1 MTRIEKEKAKI
12 SNSSSNESNIENA
25 IQSAL
30 VLQGGGALA
39 AYEVGVY
46 GALYFWIKKDVRESD
61 NKNIFDIIAG
71 TSGGA
76 INAAIIVSHVQQR
89 RKKDFSIKDSWQ
101 GSLRM
106 LLDFWNHSSSTP
118 DFTIWRPFY
127 SFMWPLYRDEKLWM
141 SVWDENNRISNRI
154 ATGEAARRYY
164 SVKDFLYYGAPQIF
178 SSPSAENDDRFF
190 DNFFMPSNIWLHYN
204 NEELRKSIE
213 RYTTFP
219 IATTYDSISDK
230 EKQQPR
236 LLIVSTDVKEGE
248 AVTFDSYKKEDG
260 SRRSEYGDYI
270 KGENRNKTIIRYN
283 DGLMIEHVIASSSV
297 PINYGYAMVPV
308 NYGNNSTDDRR
319 EFWDGGMLS
328 NTPLRELIQA
338 HEDYWRMGRNG
349 NAIPDLKVYIV
360 DIWPHKG
367 DAPSDHDGVANRRYD
382 LTYQEKTPHEEK
394 IAYLIHDYI
403 DLAHELI
410 RRAKMPQDELDKFLD
425 QTYGQSRHRD
435 GENRTYRQLLQKVQI
450 NDVIR
455 IERNADPNEI
465 SYKWC
470 DYSANTITL
479 MIKHGVEDTLQKV
492 ADIEKEK
499 NKDPCI
505 ALDNFIKVIDAEKEN
520 ELLTEKLERILDGN
534 IPSDL
539 LKESATYIKRALQCR

>member
-1 MTRIEKEKAKI
+1 
-12 SNSSSNESNIENA
+12 
-25 IQSAL
+25 
-30 VLQGGGALA
+30 
-39 AYEVGVY
+39 
-46 GALYFWIKKDVRESD
+46 
-61 NKNIFDIIAG
+61 
-71 TSGGA
+71 
-76 INAAIIVSHVQQR
+76 
-89 RKKDFSIKDSWQ
+89 
-101 GSLRM
+101 
-106 LLDFWNHSSSTP
+106 
-118 DFTIWRPFY
+118 
-127 SFMWPLYRDEKLWM
+127 
-141 SVWDENNRISNRI
+141 
-154 ATGEAARRYY
+154 
-164 SVKDFLYYGAPQIF
+164 
-178 SSPSAENDDRFF
+178 
-190 DNFFMPSNIWLHYN
+190 
-204 NEELRKSIE
+204 
-213 RYTTFP
+213 
-219 IATTYDSISDK
+219 
-230 EKQQPR
+230 
-236 LLIVSTDVKEGE
+236 
-248 AVTFDSYKKEDG
+248 
-260 SRRSEYGDYI
+260 
-270 KGENRNKTIIRYN
+270 
-283 DGLMIEHVIASSSV
+283 
-297 PINYGYAMVPV
+297 
-308 NYGNNSTDDRR
+308 
-319 EFWDGGMLS
+319 
-328 NTPLRELIQA
+328 
-338 HEDYWRMGRNG
+338 MGRNG

-360 DIWPHKG
+360 DIWPHKE

-403 DLAHELI
+403 DLAHDLI

-479 MIKHGVEDTLQKV
+479 MIKQGVEDTLQKV

-520 ELLTEKLERILDGN
+520 ELLTERLEKILDGN

>member
-1 MTRIEKEKAKI
+1 MTHTEEKAKT
-12 SNSSSNESNIENA
+12 SNNNNSTIGNTT
-25 IQSAL
+25 QSAL

-46 GALYFWIKKDVRESD
+46 GALYFWMKKDFTKSD

-76 INAAIIVSHVQQR
+76 INAAIIISHVQQR
-89 RKKDFSIKDSWQ
+89 RNKDFSIKDSWQ
-101 GSLRM
+101 GSLRK
-106 LLDFWNHSSSTP
+106 LLDFWNYTSSTP

-141 SVWDENNRISNRI
+141 SVWNENNRINNRI
-154 ATGEAARRYY
+154 ATSEAARRYY
-164 SVKDFLYYGAPQIF
+164 SVKDFLYYGAPHVF
-178 SSPSAENDDRFF
+178 SNPFTEYDDKFF
-190 DNFFMPSNIWLHYN
+190 DNFFTPSNIWLHYN

-213 RYTTFP
+213 KYTTFP
-219 IATTYDSISDK
+219 IATTYDRGSDK

-236 LLIVSTDVKEGE
+236 LLVVSTDIREGE
-248 AVTFDSYKKEDG
+248 AVTFDSYEKEDG
-260 SRRSEYGDYI
+260 GRRSEYGDYI
-270 KGENRNKTIIRYN
+270 KDENKKTIIRYN
-283 DGLMIEHVIASSSV
+283 DGLMIEHIIASSSV
-297 PINYGYAMVPV
+297 PINYRYAVVPV
-308 NYGNNSTDDRR
+308 NYGGNSTDGQR

-328 NTPLRELIQA
+328 NTPMRELIQA
-338 HEDYWRMGRNG
+338 HEDYWKMGRNVIT
-349 NAIPDLKVYIV
+349 IPDLKVYIV

-367 DAPSDHDGVANRRYD
+367 DAPSDHDGAANRRYD

-403 DLAHELI
+403 DLAYELI
-410 RRAKMPQDELDKFLD
+410 RKAKMPKDELDKFLD

-450 NDVIR
+450 TDVVR
-455 IERNADPNEI
+455 IERSADPNEI

-470 DYSANTITL
+470 DYSANTVTL
-479 MIKHGVEDTLQKV
+479 MIKQGVEDTLQKA
-492 ADIEKEK
+492 ADMEKEK

-505 ALDNFIKVIDAEKEN
+505 ALGNLITVIDAEKEN
-520 ELLTEKLERILDGN
+520 ELLTERLERILDGN
-534 IPSDL
+534 TPSDL
-539 LKESATYIKRALQCR
+539 LKESATNIKRALQCR